1 MPLVEYF
8 ALLDLLLTIF
18 IVSHDYSSLH
28 ISVFRISFCLC
39 LIIFHVLMMCAHD
52 LCHIC
57 IIIQTRRKYQD
68 ILFTVLIKT
77 KFSLFFQIIF
87 SFGAQPLVLSKL
99 VPHLYVLFGDSNSQV
114 NFIYIQVLTDF
125 FGYTFFASAL
135 TPFQKEKQEQ
145 VQGVVKSGFHI
156 IFFLLKSTKVSF

>member
-18 IVSHDYSSLH
+18 IVSQDYSSLH

-125 FGYTFFASAL
+125 LG
-135 TPFQKEKQEQ
+135 TPFLLVLLLHFKKKNRA
-145 VQGVVKSGFHI
+145 GTGGSKIRISHY
-156 IFFLLKSTKVSF
+156 FFSFKIHQN